1 MQLSQHRLIALILFN
16 LVVFALAAFVLLQL
30 MPGPLRPFD
39 YMLAGGVATM
49 ISLLATWFLLW
60 RDLPNRGNFLFEK
73 RPKK

>member
-1 MQLSQHRLIALILFN
+1 MQLSKHRLIALILFDL
-16 LVVFALAAFVLLQL
+16 LVFGLAAFVLLQV
-30 MPGPLRPFD
+30 MPGPLKPFD
-39 YMLAGGVATM
+39 YMLTGGVATM